1 CVALGSEDVGV
12 SFLLEVDDH
21 LGQPQEKLYACTI
34 CGDSFNHKVVLA
46 AQKTHKEEME
56 AEGYE
61 KEGNTDPVGELQDLE
76 AIGARAEAKGEG
88 HRDQSAQRD
97 PERKEK
103 PHACSECKKS
113 FKMKVDLTKH
123 LRTHTGERPFPC
135 TECGKR
141 FITKSQLKEHQRIHT
156 GERPYKCLDCGK
168 SFTQKSQLIVHCRI
182 HTGEKPYQCGSCQ
195 KSFVDKSRLVAHH
208 RIHTGDRPFK
218 CGVCSRGF
226 RQKITLIKHQ
236 RVHSTEGARRDK
248 KSVLV
253 THQRI
258 HTGEEPYACATCG
271 RRFRQKIHLGEMLR
285 HRQGRHPR
293 QAPHTCAACGK
304 RFSQKVGLTAH
315 RRVHERGPGAA
326 GGGGKPLGAA
336 HRAHAEGRGHHHRCG
351 SCGKGFARRGE
362 LAKHQRVHTGEK
374 PYGCGQCA
382 KRFAQRAQLVAH
394 QRVHTG
400 ERPYPCGDCG
410 KRFGDKSRLAVHR
423 RVHTGDPHK
432 PICTGKE
439 LQLWGHQKVTMSNP
453 ADSGSFS

>member
-1 CVALGSEDVGV
+1 MMEQPATMTLE
-12 SFLLEVDDH
+12 LLEVDDH

-236 RVHSTEGARRDK
+236 RVHSTEGARRDAARVIVAESTPAGEKIFRCGACGKEFKK

-258 HTGEEPYACATCG
+258 HTGED
-271 RRFRQKIHLGEMLR
+271 KGEMLR

-293 QAPHTCAACGK
+293 QAPHTCAA
-304 RFSQKVGLTAH
+304 S
-315 RRVHERGPGAA
+315 A

-336 HRAHAEGRGHHHRCG
+336 HACGQCGKTFAKKGNLANHQRAHAEGRGHHHRCG

-400 ERPYPCGDCG
+400 DPCSHAPLGAARTSHG
-410 KRFGDKSRLAVHR
+410 VWWRSGMKTPARIWTSAFRETLNKASIK
-423 RVHTGDPHK
+423 TGLK
-432 PICTGKE
+432 
-439 LQLWGHQKVTMSNP
+439 M
-453 ADSGSFS
+453 

>member
-1 CVALGSEDVGV
+1 ITRTQSNSTMTLE
-12 SFLLEVDDH
+12 LLEVDDH

-236 RVHSTEGARRDK
+236 RVHTGEKIFRCGACGKEFKK

-258 HTGEEPYACATCG
+258 HTGEEPYACCG
-271 RRFRQKIHLGEMLR
+271 QSYTTIGHFKRHQRNHLKK
-285 HRQGRHPR
+285 QSP
-293 QAPHTCAACGK
+293 P
-304 RFSQKVGLTAH
+304 
-315 RRVHERGPGAA
+315 
-326 GGGGKPLGAA
+326 
-336 HRAHAEGRGHHHRCG
+336 
-351 SCGKGFARRGE
+351 GKGE
-362 LAKHQRVHTGEK
+362 EPLEDLTTGHV
-374 PYGCGQCA
+374 PPDPAGDHSGM
-382 KRFAQRAQLVAH
+382 LHPPSAH
-394 QRVHTG
+394 VPMLPWEQPGHLTVFG
-400 ERPYPCGDCG
+400 GDQ
-410 KRFGDKSRLAVHR
+410 
-423 RVHTGDPHK
+423 
-432 PICTGKE
+432 E
-439 LQLWGHQKVTMSNP
+439 
-453 ADSGSFS
+453 